1 MKVRDVM
8 TKGVIYVELPN
19 TRDKVLETLKKYNVS
34 AVPVLKNG
42 KLVGIVTIKDLL
54 KKVEEDQLALLMT
67 ENPVTVKPSDSI
79 KKVVEIF
86 LKNPF
91 RRLPVVE
98 RGKLVGF
105 LTVKDLIKKI
115 AELDIDKPVK
125 EYMCDSVVCA
135 WDGMPL
141 NIACEIM
148 RLSNSEL
155 CPVLDSNA
163 KLVGLVDEK
172 IMLTESLIEEF
183 IEKTQYSSSSDRDD
197 VWSWDSMRD
206 HVVKFFEISIL
217 KLPKDEVKKFM
228 KKPAFVYP
236 QTPVSKCAREMIKN
250 DIDHIPVL
258 DHLDRICGIVKDK
271 SLIKVLLDI

>member
-1 MKVRDVM
+1 
-8 TKGVIYVELPN
+8 
-19 TRDKVLETLKKYNVS
+19 
-34 AVPVLKNG
+34 
-42 KLVGIVTIKDLL
+42 
-54 KKVEEDQLALLMT
+54 
-67 ENPVTVKPSDSI
+67 
-79 KKVVEIF
+79 
-86 LKNPF
+86 
-91 RRLPVVE
+91 
-98 RGKLVGF
+98 
-105 LTVKDLIKKI
+105 
-115 AELDIDKPVK
+115 
-125 EYMCDSVVCA
+125 MCDSVVCV
-135 WDGMPL
+135 WEGMPL

-155 CPVLDSNA
+155 RPVLDSNA

-217 KLPKDEVKKFM
+217 KLPRDEVKKFM

-258 DHLDRICGIVKDK
+258 DHLDRIYGIVKDK
-271 SLIKVLLDI
+271 GLIRVLLEL